1 MDGNCGTQRELA
13 ALRGA
18 ILGWH
23 DENARDL
30 PWRGEGDPYRIWVSE
45 IMLQQTRAETVI
57 PYYLRFLSRY
67 PDVQALAAAPLEQVL
82 KDWEG
87 LGYYSR
93 ARNLHRAARMVA
105 ERPGA
110 TFPADV
116 KGLLALPGIG
126 AYTAGAIASMAYGL
140 PEPAVDGNQVRVLS
154 RLFGIRGST
163 ALPATKKAIREAAQ
177 RLLDRERPGDFNQAL
192 MGMGALVCLPRK
204 PRCENCPGAIHCRA
218 LALDI
223 REHLPELPERV
234 SQRLESRAVAL
245 VYHGERVLVRQ
256 RPEEGL
262 LGGLWEFPHF
272 LGVRRK
278 AELREALLEMGVT
291 PCSIQKG
298 PAARHVFTHMIWEMR
313 GYVVMAASG
322 ESPSGR
328 FVTGPELEALPMAT
342 AQRVYREE
350 AMKAL

>member
-1 MDGNCGTQRELA
+1 
-13 ALRGA
+13 
-18 ILGWH
+18 
-23 DENARDL
+23 
-30 PWRGEGDPYRIWVSE
+30 
-45 IMLQQTRAETVI
+45 
-57 PYYLRFLSRY
+57 
-67 PDVQALAAAPLEQVL
+67 VQALAAAPLEQVL

-93 ARNLHRAARMVA
+93 ARNLHRAARTVA

-116 KGLLALPGIG
+116 EGLLALPGIG

-204 PRCENCPGAIHCRA
+204 PRCENCPGAPHCRA

-223 REHLPELPERV
+223 REHLPELPERL

-291 PCSIQKG
+291 PRSIQKG
-298 PAARHVFTHMIWEMR
+298 PTARHVFTHMIWEMR